1 MVDKFRT
8 HDDSLFN
15 VNNTISTLRTS
26 INDNSIQI
34 KNGKKEYDGLLERIE
49 KLETDTVLA
58 KDEMEQ
64 KMDSLNMQIN
74 GVKEISVPR
83 KAFEDHTNTMRDE
96 LFTDLKSN
104 EEEVKKLALRVID
117 LEKKAPQIK
126 ENRSL
131 IDDLMEKT
139 DHMEGDIDKNRSDIF
154 VNRGSIE
161 QSIS

>member
-1 MVDKFRT
+1 MVGKFRT

-15 VNNTISTLRTS
+15 VNNTLSTLRTS

-83 KAFEDHTNTMRDE
+83 KAFEDHTTMMRDE

-117 LEKKAPQIK
+117 LEKKAP
-126 ENRSL
+126 
-131 IDDLMEKT
+131 
-139 DHMEGDIDKNRSDIF
+139 
-154 VNRGSIE
+154 
-161 QSIS
+161 

>member
-1 MVDKFRT
+1 MVDKFRQ
-8 HDDSLFN
+8 HDDALFN
-15 VNNTISTLRTS
+15 VNNTISTLRTGIS
-26 INDNSIQI
+26 DNSVQI

-49 KLETDTVLA
+49 KLENDTVLA

-64 KMDSLNMQIN
+64 QMEKLDKQIN
-74 GVKEISVPR
+74 GVKDMSMP
-83 KAFEDHTNTMRDE
+83 KKSFEDHTSQMKDE

-104 EEEVKKLALRVID
+104 EEEVKRLALRVID

-131 IDDLMEKT
+131 IDVLMEKT
-139 DHMEGDIDKNRSDIF
+139 DHMEVNIDKNRSDIF

-161 QSIS
+161 HNIS

>member
-104 EEEVKKLALRVID
+104 EEEVYYI
-117 LEKKAPQIK
+117 
-126 ENRSL
+126 
-131 IDDLMEKT
+131 
-139 DHMEGDIDKNRSDIF
+139 
-154 VNRGSIE
+154 
-161 QSIS
+161 

>member
-1 MVDKFRT
+1 MRQVKDKVKEMVDKFRT

-58 KDEMEQ
+58 KDELEQ

-83 KAFEDHTNTMRDE
+83 KALEDQTNTMRGE

-117 LEKKAPQIK
+117 LEKRAP
-126 ENRSL
+126 
-131 IDDLMEKT
+131 
-139 DHMEGDIDKNRSDIF
+139 
-154 VNRGSIE
+154 
-161 QSIS
+161 